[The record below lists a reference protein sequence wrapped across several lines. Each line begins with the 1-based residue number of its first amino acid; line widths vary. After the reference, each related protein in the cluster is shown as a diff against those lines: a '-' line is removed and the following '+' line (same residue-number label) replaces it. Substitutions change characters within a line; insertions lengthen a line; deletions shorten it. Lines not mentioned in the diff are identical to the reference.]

1 MRIIVTQQGE
11 QIIEQLERMNS
22 TTSLRIH
29 KMTNKNRNLSHT
41 NFKKINIQNMNNLKS
56 RNLSKNS
63 LNNIYSKDLSKSK
76 KVNSNYFLT
85 EDINS
90 PSLNNTKRYH
100 LSMKKIYFPKYFVE
114 KYESPSKSTVSII
127 KQTNNFLPSLKQNIS
142 SDSKE
147 EDEKLNYNRLFSFKD
162 IIPKKTIYNMKT
174 NILKKSIE
182 KEKNTKIDSSNF
194 RSIYQL
200 KSPIDKFNDLINQ
213 PILHTG
219 NYGLI
224 KYFNEKKNT
233 SPLSIKGIVDSNPLR
248 LNKVNKICES
258 IFRDE
263 EKQKSS
269 QERIEKKIKQR
280 NNNEK
285 LCFSKEI
292 KTAKINIEEIKGK
305 LDKYN
310 KRIDPKQRYKELFK
324 ELNLKYWNKYDF
336 DKLNKKKMEKSK
348 SKYLN
353 SLLEE
358 VPSQNSTET

>member
-1 MRIIVTQQGE
+1 MRILVTQKGE
-11 QIIEQLERMNS
+11 EIIDQLERMNS
-22 TTSLRIH
+22 TTSNRIH
-29 KMTNKNRNLSHT
+29 KLTNKNRNFSHS
-41 NFKKINIQNMNNLKS
+41 NFQKIKNMKIKS

-63 LNNIYSKDLSKSK
+63 LNNIYSKDSLKSK
-76 KVNSNYFLT
+76 KVNSIHFLT
-85 EDINS
+85 EDKNS
-90 PSLNNTKRYH
+90 PTLNNTKRHH

-127 KQTNNFLPSLKQNIS
+127 KQTNNILPSLKQNLS

-147 EDEKLNYNRLFSFKD
+147 EDEKINDNRLFSFKD
-162 IIPKKTIYNMKT
+162 IIPMKTIYNIKN
-174 NILKKSIE
+174 NIVKKSIE
-182 KEKNTKIDSSNF
+182 KERNIKIDSSNF

-213 PILHTG
+213 PILDSG

-224 KYFNEKKNT
+224 RYFNEKKNT
-233 SPLSIKGIVDSNPLR
+233 SPLSIKEIVNSNPLR
-248 LNKVNKICES
+248 LNKVNKICEC

-269 QERIEKKIKQR
+269 QEQIEKKIKQR

-285 LCFSKEI
+285 LIFSKGI
-292 KTAKINIEEIKGK
+292 KNAKFNIEEIKGK

-310 KRIDPKQRYKELFK
+310 KRIDPKQRYKEIFK

-336 DKLNKKKMEKSK
+336 DKLNKKKMKNIKSK
-348 SKYLN
+348 NLN

-358 VPSQNSTET
+358 EPSQTTTSEI